1 MQQPFGEQLTLSGQR
16 ATVLFSGEDND
27 RHALLKGLIES
38 GAQVISFET
47 KTQTLEDTFMRITR
61 GEIQ

>member
-1 MQQPFGEQLTLSGQR
+1 MCIRDS
-16 ATVLFSGEDND
+16 D
-27 RHALLKGLIES
+27 RHELLKGLIES